1 MRRRK
6 QHYINGAVSHR
17 RTETDYMS
25 VLLDAVPVE
34 VAPFFSDTTET
45 QTGHCRNCRD
55 CRSRRQL
62 RTSLHACRSSRSRT
76 RERRAQSPTTVH
88 SMGLPPSMWGL
99 GGKT

>member
-1 MRRRK
+1 
-6 QHYINGAVSHR
+6 
-17 RTETDYMS
+17 MS

-45 QTGHCRNCRD
+45 QAGH

-76 RERRAQSPTTVH
+76 RERRAQSPTTVD
-88 SMGLPPSMWGL
+88 SMGLPLPHVGTWRGDM
-99 GGKT
+99 KRA